1 MISGFS
7 KKVISF
13 YILFIHFIQPGDTVE
28 FYKINKTLN
37 RTNNLNWSR
46 SSNKIQ
52 STNSLKLLS
61 SDFQAFSNNKELLN
75 KNKDEQLANVGLN
88 QDELI
93 IESNKQSEIGNVI
106 YAEGNVSVS
115 YKGKNFKAD
124 NLTYDR
130 LEKKISANGN
140 IALIFGNQTFRVS
153 RLEYNFISKKGYL
166 LDVKGSIN
174 TDTFFDDLSSNFNL
188 SDADKLK
195 GLLEFKKKEVLNT
208 PGKVENWTFFTDKMT
223 IDGNI
228 WKSNKVI
235 LSNDLLE
242 LKQVKLAI
250 NSLEVISNADEL
262 RFKSSLN
269 NLIFEEKVSIPFW
282 YGERT

>member
-1 MISGFS
+1 LISGFS

-153 RLEYNFISKKGYL
+153 RLEYNFISKK
-166 LDVKGSIN
+166 
-174 TDTFFDDLSSNFNL
+174 
-188 SDADKLK
+188 
-195 GLLEFKKKEVLNT
+195 
-208 PGKVENWTFFTDKMT
+208 
-223 IDGNI
+223 
-228 WKSNKVI
+228 
-235 LSNDLLE
+235 
-242 LKQVKLAI
+242 
-250 NSLEVISNADEL
+250 
-262 RFKSSLN
+262 
-269 NLIFEEKVSIPFW
+269 
-282 YGERT
+282 

>member
-1 MISGFS
+1 M
-7 KKVISF
+7 
-13 YILFIHFIQPGDTVE
+13 
-28 FYKINKTLN
+28 
-37 RTNNLNWSR
+37 
-46 SSNKIQ
+46 
-52 STNSLKLLS
+52 
-61 SDFQAFSNNKELLN
+61 
-75 KNKDEQLANVGLN
+75 
-88 QDELI
+88 
-93 IESNKQSEIGNVI
+93 
-106 YAEGNVSVS
+106 SVS

-130 LEKKISANGN
+130 LEKKIIANGN

-174 TDTFFDDLSSNFNL
+174 TDTFIDDLFSNFNL

-208 PGKVENWTFFTDKMT
+208 PGKIQNWTFFTDKMT

-250 NSLEVISNADEL
+250 NSLEVISDAEEL

-282 YGERT
+282 LGDKTLTRSGESFDLENRWNLDMKI